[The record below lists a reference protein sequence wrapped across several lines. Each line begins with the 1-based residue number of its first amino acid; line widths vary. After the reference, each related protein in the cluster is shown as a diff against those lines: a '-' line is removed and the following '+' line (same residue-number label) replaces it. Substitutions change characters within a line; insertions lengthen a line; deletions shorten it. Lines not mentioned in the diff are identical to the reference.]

1 MASDIFVIVIF
12 CFLVIFCFVQGVRY
26 CQENRPSFKFNRQK
40 RLDNFV
46 VDFYCKQ
53 FDLISEVDGEV
64 HEKQKER
71 DSERDNILEV
81 KHNLKVV
88 IMESSALNLQCLHFF
103 SFVITKYKFGK
114 GMFYQVLILP
124 Y

>member
-1 MASDIFVIVIF
+1 MYIKYNPGLKNFSQQFREKPTLAEKEMWK
-12 CFLVIFCFVQGVRY
+12 FLKWQFP
-26 CQENRPSFKFNRQK
+26 EFKFNRQK

-53 FDLISEVDGEV
+53 FDLIIEVDGEV

-88 IMESSALNLQCLHFF
+88 RFTNNDVMNNKKRVKEKLSE
-103 SFVITKYKFGK
+103 
-114 GMFYQVLILP
+114 ILRT
-124 Y
+124 